1 MHDTVKIH
9 AIGIVKHLADAG
21 FKALFAGGAVRDMVL
36 GVEPKDYDIVTN
48 ASLADTERL
57 FDHVIP
63 VGKPFGVCR
72 VIVEGIPFEVAVF
85 RKDGVYEDGRRPLS
99 IEPADEIEDTKRRD
113 FTINALLY
121 DPLRDEILDYVDG
134 VNDIKRRVLR
144 TVGEPGERFGEDSL
158 RMLRAVRFAA
168 RLSFTIEPSTE
179 RSLREMAPAVLC
191 VSAERIGEELSKIV
205 AGPNAGRGLSLLD
218 ETGLLRVVL
227 PEVYALKG
235 VGQPPQFHPE
245 GDVFEH
251 TLALLDKLDTR
262 SWPLVLAGL
271 LHDAGKVVA
280 QKENPGGEF
289 YRHEQ
294 HGAELVVKVAARL
307 KLSNA
312 TRDRASWLVRKHM
325 ALLNVR
331 EMRLSTLRRLF
342 VEEGFHELLALAR
355 ADTLASDGDLSWYD
369 FCTRRYDDLSRTQL
383 KPKRL
388 ISGDDLIELGLRPG
402 PIFAGLLEEA
412 YDQQLGGDTTTKA
425 EGIAFIKE
433 RLRRRPQEKRGRTAS
448 DS

>member
-1 MHDTVKIH
+1 MTNDPRHAAGCIVNTLRRAGYEAYLAGGCVRDLLLNLQPEDCDVATNAGPDDVASLFENTSTVGRQFAVVHVRTDDTV
-9 AIGIVKHLADAG
+9 V
-21 FKALFAGGAVRDMVL
+21 
-36 GVEPKDYDIVTN
+36 
-48 ASLADTERL
+48 
-57 FDHVIP
+57 
-63 VGKPFGVCR
+63 
-72 VIVEGIPFEVAVF
+72 EVATF
-85 RKDGVYEDGRRPLS
+85 RRDLGYSDGRHPDAVARTD
-99 IEPADEIEDTKRRD
+99 ARGDAMRRD
-113 FTINALLY
+113 FTINGMFLDPETDQIIDYVGGRDDLRKKLVRAIG
-121 DPLRDEILDYVDG
+121 DPLQRFVED
-134 VNDIKRRVLR
+134 RLR
-144 TVGEPGERFGEDSL
+144 L
-158 RMLRAVRFAA
+158 IRAVRLAA
-168 RLSFTIEPSTE
+168 RLHFSIDPHTADAIRSQATSLVEVSPERLAVELKKGLLDPS
-179 RSLREMAPAVLC
+179 R
-191 VSAERIGEELSKIV
+191 
-205 AGPNAGRGLSLLD
+205 AGFVRLLD
-218 ETGLLRVVL
+218 ETLLLPVVL
-227 PEVYALKG
+227 PEVSGMKG
-235 VGQPPQFHPE
+235 VLQSSMYHPE